1 MSFFWPWLLAL
12 LILLPIAVFFYRRR
26 IEAPAKSAVLHP
38 NLALLF
44 RAKQSVRHSPMYV
57 PAILYTLALAAGI
70 FALARPA
77 LSIPQADPRAGVV
90 LTLDVSR
97 SMMATDIRPNRFN
110 AAREALIAFVK
121 DLPEGTRVG
130 LVTFA
135 RYATTVVPLTDDH
148 DSVIRAVNYLQMD
161 FGTAIGSG
169 IEESL
174 RVLPTLEER
183 EEAGDDDPQ
192 RLATMVLLSDGRSVI
207 GADPLEATAEAA
219 KQKVTIHT
227 IGVGSITDGPVPG
240 LPPRYQYAA
249 RFDEETLRAIADR
262 TGGEYHFV
270 DSAAELK
277 RTYEQISRSLVFSTR
292 FDEVSAGAALVSA
305 IFLISSLALSQW
317 RRQVI

>member
-1 MSFFWPWLLAL
+1 MNFFWPWLLLL
-12 LILLPIAVFFYRRR
+12 LILLPLAVFFYRKR
-26 IEAPAKSAVLHP
+26 IEAPAKAAVLHP
-38 NLALLF
+38 NLAVLF

-70 FALARPA
+70 FAVARPA
-77 LSIPQADPRAGVV
+77 LSIPQADPRAGIV

-110 AAREALIAFVK
+110 AAREALTAFVEG
-121 DLPEGTRVG
+121 LPEGTRVG

-183 EEAGDDDPQ
+183 EESGDDPQ

-207 GADPLEATAEAA
+207 GADPLEVTEEAV
-219 KQKVTIHT
+219 KQKVTVHT

-262 TGGEYHFV
+262 TGGEYRFV

-292 FDEVSAGAALVSA
+292 FDEVSAGAAVLSA
-305 IFLISSLALSQW
+305 LFLMSSLALSQW

>member
-1 MSFFWPWLLAL
+1 
-12 LILLPIAVFFYRRR
+12 
-26 IEAPAKSAVLHP
+26 
-38 NLALLF
+38 
-44 RAKQSVRHSPMYV
+44 V

-70 FALARPA
+70 FAVARPA
-77 LSIPQADPRAGVV
+77 LSIPQADPRAGII

-110 AAREALIAFVK
+110 AAREALIAFVEG
-121 DLPEGTRVG
+121 LPEGTRVG

-148 DSVIRAVNYLQMD
+148 ASVIRAVNYLQMD

-169 IEESL
+169 LEESL

-183 EEAGDDDPQ
+183 EESGDDPQ
-192 RLATMVLLSDGRSVI
+192 RLATMILLSDGRSVI
-207 GADPLEATAEAA
+207 GADPLEVTEEAV
-219 KQKVTIHT
+219 KQKVTVHT

-249 RFDEETLRAIADR
+249 RFDEETLRSIADR

-270 DSAAELK
+270 DSAAELR
-277 RTYEQISRSLVFSTR
+277 RTYEEISRSLVFSTR
-292 FDEVSAGAALVSA
+292 FDEVSAGAAVLSA
-305 IFLISSLALSQW
+305 LFLMSSLALSQW
-317 RRQVI
+317 RRQVL

>member
-1 MSFFWPWLLAL
+1 MSFFWPWLLLL
-12 LILLPIAVFFYRRR
+12 LILLPLAAFFYRRR
-26 IEAPAKSAVLHP
+26 IEAPAKAAVLHP

-44 RAKQSVRHSPMYV
+44 RAKASVRHAPMYV

-77 LSIPQADPRAGVV
+77 LSIPQADPRAGIV
-90 LTLDVSR
+90 LALDVSR

-121 DLPEGTRVG
+121 GLPEGTRVG

-148 DSVIRAVNYLQMD
+148 ESVIRAVNYLQMD

-169 IEESL
+169 IEEGL

-183 EEAGDDDPQ
+183 EKAGDDPQ

-207 GADPLEATAEAA
+207 GADPLEVTEEAV

-270 DSAAELK
+270 DSAGELK
-277 RTYEQISRSLVFSTR
+277 RAYDEISRSLVFSTR
-292 FDEVSAGAALVSA
+292 FDEVSAGAALLSA
-305 IFLISSLALSQW
+305 VFLMSSLALSQW
-317 RRQVI
+317 RRQVL

>member
-1 MSFFWPWLLAL
+1 MSFFWPWLLL
-12 LILLPIAVFFYRRR
+12 LLLFIPLAIFFYRRK
-26 IEAPAKSAVLHP
+26 IEAPAKAAVLHP
-38 NLALLF
+38 NLALLL

-70 FALARPA
+70 VALARPA
-77 LSIPQADPRAGVV
+77 FSIPQADPRAGIV

-97 SMMATDIRPNRFN
+97 SMMATDINPNRFN
-110 AAREALIAFVK
+110 AAREALIAFVEG
-121 DLPEGTRVG
+121 LPEGTRVG

-148 DSVIRAVNYLQMD
+148 DSVVRAVNFLQMD

-183 EEAGDDDPQ
+183 EEASEDPQ

-207 GADPLEATAEAA
+207 GADPLEVTEEAVD
-219 KQKVTIHT
+219 QKVTVHT
-227 IGVGSITDGPVPG
+227 IGVGSVTDGPVPG

-277 RTYEQISRSLVFSTR
+277 RTYEQIGRSLVFSTR
-292 FDEVSAGAALVSA
+292 FDEVSGGAALLSA
-305 IFLISSLALSQW
+305 FFLISSLALSHW
-317 RRQVI
+317 RRQVL

>member
-12 LILLPIAVFFYRRR
+12 LILLPIAAFFYRRR

-183 EEAGDDDPQ
+183 EESGDDPQ
-192 RLATMVLLSDGRSVI
+192 RLATMILLSDGRSVI
-207 GADPLEATAEAA
+207 GADPLEVTEEAV
-219 KQKVTIHT
+219 KQKVTVHT
-227 IGVGSITDGPVPG
+227 IGVGSVTDGPVPG

-292 FDEVSAGAALVSA
+292 FDEVSAGAALISA
-305 IFLISSLALSQW
+305 IFLMSSLALSQW
-317 RRQVI
+317 RRQVL

>member
-1 MSFFWPWLLAL
+1 MNFFWPWLLGL
-12 LILLPIAVFFYRRR
+12 LILLPLAVFFYRKR
-26 IEAPAKSAVLHP
+26 IEAPAKAAVLHP
-38 NLALLF
+38 NLAILF

-77 LSIPQADPRAGVV
+77 LSIPQADPRAGIV

-110 AAREALIAFVK
+110 AAREALITFVEG
-121 DLPEGTRVG
+121 LPEGTRVG

-135 RYATTVVPLTDDH
+135 RYATTIVPLTDDH
-148 DSVIRAVNYLQMD
+148 ESVIRAVNYLQMD

-183 EEAGDDDPQ
+183 AESGDDPQ
-192 RLATMVLLSDGRSVI
+192 RLATMILLSDGRSVI
-207 GADPLEATAEAA
+207 GADPLEVTEEAV
-219 KQKVTIHT
+219 KQKVTVHT

-277 RTYEQISRSLVFSTR
+277 RTYEEISRSLVFSTR

-305 IFLISSLALSQW
+305 IFLMSSLALSQW
-317 RRQVI
+317 RRQVL